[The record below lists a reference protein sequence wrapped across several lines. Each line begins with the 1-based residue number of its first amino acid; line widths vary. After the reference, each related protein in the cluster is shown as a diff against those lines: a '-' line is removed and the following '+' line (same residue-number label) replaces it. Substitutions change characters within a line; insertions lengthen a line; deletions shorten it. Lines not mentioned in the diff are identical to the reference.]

1 MSIHV
6 GLRAEWAGPG
16 GLLGGHP
23 RVRTLRKVL
32 VSYPDVRHIVP
43 DCIRLHA
50 HADTRTLA
58 SVTRFLERQQW
69 LVTSVTTV
77 GE

>member
-1 MSIHV
+1 VSIRV

-32 VSYPDVRHIVP
+32 VSYPDVRHILP
-43 DCIRLHA
+43 DCIRLDA
-50 HADTRTLA
+50 QADARTLA

-77 GE
+77 TE

>member
-1 MSIHV
+1 VSIHV
-6 GLRAEWAGPG
+6 GLRAEWAEPG

-23 RVRTLRKVL
+23 RLRTLRKVL

-43 DCIRLHA
+43 DRIRLHEE
-50 HADTRTLA
+50 ADARTLA

-69 LVTSVTTV
+69 LVTSVTTA